1 MTNNTFFENVR
12 KTYFPIPHSQ
22 TNLYKD
28 ILRVLKSQ
36 KGAMLSDFVHLEF
49 LKNNEDVKSGDAGKL
64 IVTKL
69 YGNGTPIIR
78 YNAINDIVAPLHQSC
93 NCGISGG
100 LIKKIYGR
108 DVLSIILPGGK
119 AILPSGISE
128 IFSRVLYGL
137 KTNMLKETKIIQH
150 DLTHIEIQLVI
161 DEQLRDKKTMVDKL
175 FLLLKQGFQEKTGPN
190 VEITLK
196 EIKKVDKTEAR
207 IISKIDRGKVK
218 IIEYI

>member
-1 MTNNTFFENVR
+1 LF
-12 KTYFPIPHSQ
+12 
-22 TNLYKD
+22 
-28 ILRVLKSQ
+28 
-36 KGAMLSDFVHLEF
+36 LEF
-49 LKNNEDVKSGDAGKL
+49 LKDGKEVSSEEPGNL
-64 IVTKL
+64 IITKL
-69 YGNGTPIIR
+69 FGNGTPIIR
-78 YNAINDIVAPLHQSC
+78 YNAINDIVSPLYQSC

-128 IFSRVLYGL
+128 IFSRVLYEL

-150 DLTHIEIQLVI
+150 DFTHIELQLVI
-161 DEQLRDKKTMVDKL
+161 DEEFRNQKTMVDKL
-175 FLLLKQGFQEKTGPN
+175 FSMLKQGFLEKTGSE
-190 VEITLK
+190 VEITIK

-207 IISKIDRGKVK
+207 IISKIDRNKVK